1 MTLGYFSLTTPATKC
16 IRVTLGSVGALVS
29 DIWRVGERE
38 SRGRGEG
45 RRKGRSEGRRERERV
60 DAQEVTL
67 IANMYL

>member
-16 IRVTLGSVGALVS
+16 MRVTLGSVGALVS

-45 RRKGRSEGRRERERV
+45 GKEEGKE
-60 DAQEVTL
+60 
-67 IANMYL
+67 